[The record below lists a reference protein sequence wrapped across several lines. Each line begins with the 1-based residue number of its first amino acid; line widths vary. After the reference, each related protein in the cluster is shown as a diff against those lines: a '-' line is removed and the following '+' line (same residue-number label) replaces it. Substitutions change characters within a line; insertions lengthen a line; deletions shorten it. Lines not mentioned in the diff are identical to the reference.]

1 MPQDMDMQYLLSAL
15 DNETNESIMDLTT
28 SKIKTT
34 KNNILQKLQLNREEL
49 KKLHTKLKY
58 YKYVDELH
66 DIQYGAYIR
75 WIPLKNPEKIY
86 LTNGGLICDIKIL
99 DEGVHIICKNNMNR
113 FFQIKLDENL
123 IFQKLTD
130 QERTILSVLDYLE
143 KQ

>member
-1 MPQDMDMQYLLSAL
+1 MPQDMDIQYLLSAL

-28 SKIKTT
+28 SKLKTI

-49 KKLHTKLKY
+49 KMLHTKLKY
-58 YKYVDELH
+58 YRYVDELH

-86 LTNGGLICDIKIL
+86 LTNGGLICEIKIL

-130 QERTILSVLDYLE
+130 QERTILSVLDHLE

>member
-1 MPQDMDMQYLLSAL
+1 MPQEMDVQQLLSAL
-15 DNETNESIMDLTT
+15 DYETNESIMNLTT
-28 SKIKTT
+28 CKLKTI
-34 KNNILQKLQLNREEL
+34 KNNILQKLQLNRQDL

-58 YKYVDELH
+58 YRYVDELH

-75 WIPLKNPEKIY
+75 WIPLKNPEKIF
-86 LTNGGLICDIKIL
+86 LTNGGLICDIKIM

-130 QERTILSVLDYLE
+130 QERTILSVLDHLE

>member
-1 MPQDMDMQYLLSAL
+1 MPQDMDMQHLLSAL

-28 SKIKTT
+28 SKIKTI

-75 WIPLKNPEKIY
+75 WVPLKNPEKIY

-130 QERTILSVLDYLE
+130 QERTILSVLDHLE